1 MSKKV
6 LQKLNVKF
14 SSSFPAIGVL
24 VLLGVL
30 AGCNTTGD
38 NGVLGSATK
47 PDPNASHN
55 DPENPTQN
63 TRMANVRGALTD
75 YCPTVTLR
83 EGTAIYRLYR
93 NKKKRD
99 NPDELRY
106 QASILRVSRN
116 CTYEQGQLRMK
127 IGVAGRIITGPSGKA
142 GTFKMPLRIGVKSAG
157 ELVYSK
163 LHKLDGSIAEG
174 STNGRFTFVD
184 NEVSFL
190 APTSRSVRVH
200 VGFDEGPYKTP

>member
-1 MSKKV
+1 M
-6 LQKLNVKF
+6 LQKPNSVHPSRL
-14 SSSFPAIGVL
+14 PAVGAL
-24 VLLGVL
+24 VLLGML

-47 PDPNASHN
+47 PDQNASHN

-63 TRMANVRGALTD
+63 TRLANVRGALTD

-106 QASILRVSRN
+106 QASILRVSRD
-116 CTYEQGQLRMK
+116 CAYEQGQLRMK

-163 LHKLDGSIAEG
+163 LHKLDGAIAEG
-174 STNGRFTFVD
+174 SANGQFTFVD
-184 NEVSFL
+184 NEVWFQ

>member
-1 MSKKV
+1 MW
-6 LQKLNVKF
+6 
-14 SSSFPAIGVL
+14 SSD
-24 VLLGVL
+24 L

-38 NGVLGSATK
+38 NGVLGSAAK
-47 PDPNASHN
+47 PDPNSAHN

-63 TRMANVRGALTD
+63 TLIANVCGVLTD
-75 YCPTVTLR
+75 YCPTLTLR
-83 EGTAIYRLYR
+83 EWTAIYLLFL

-163 LHKLDGSIAEG
+163 LHKLDGAVAEG
-174 STNGRFTFVD
+174 SANGQFTFVD

-190 APTSRSVRVH
+190 APTSCSVRIH

>member
-1 MSKKV
+1 M
-6 LQKLNVKF
+6 LQKLNTKF
-14 SSSFPAIGVL
+14 SSKLAAISTI

-47 PDPNASHN
+47 PDPNAAHN

-63 TRMANVRGALTD
+63 TRLANVRGALTD
-75 YCPTVTLR
+75 YCPTVALR

-142 GTFKMPLRIGVKSAG
+142 GTIKMPLRIAVKSAG

-163 LHKLDGSIAEG
+163 LHKLDGTIVEG
-174 STNGRFTFVD
+174 STNGQFTFVD

-200 VGFDEGPYKTP
+200 IGFDEGPYKTP

>member
-1 MSKKV
+1 V
-6 LQKLNVKF
+6 LQKLNTKF
-14 SSSFPAIGVL
+14 YSNVPAVCTL
-24 VLLGVL
+24 LLLGVL
-30 AGCNTTGD
+30 AGCNTTD
-38 NGVLGSATK
+38 ENGAIGSATK
-47 PDPNASHN
+47 PDQPASHN

-63 TRMANVRGALTD
+63 TSMANVRGSLTD

-93 NKKKRD
+93 NQKKRD

-106 QASILRVSRN
+106 QASILKVSRD

-142 GTFKMPLRIGVKSAG
+142 GTVKMPLRIAVKSAG

-163 LHKLDGSIAEG
+163 LHKLDGVIAEG
-174 STNGRFTFVD
+174 STNGQFTFVD
-184 NEVSFL
+184 NEVWFQ
-190 APTSRSVRVH
+190 APTSRSVQVH
-200 VGFDEGPYKTP
+200 VGFDEGP